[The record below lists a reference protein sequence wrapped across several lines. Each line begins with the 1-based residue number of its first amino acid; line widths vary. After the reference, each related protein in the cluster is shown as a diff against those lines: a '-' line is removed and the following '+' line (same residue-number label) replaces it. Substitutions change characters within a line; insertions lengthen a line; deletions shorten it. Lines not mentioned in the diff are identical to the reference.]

1 MIVGFSGKKQSG
13 KNTSAEIWQLISTYY
28 SLKEFEDTTP
38 KESLNEFIFKY
49 LKLSKENV
57 KYLAPNHGSNWIQ
70 KSYAEKLKQIVCL
83 LTGCNREQLEDNEFK
98 ESLLPESWKV
108 IRYRVRDKDDNL
120 LTKLTFCKE
129 DAEIDL
135 AFYQGLNFNE
145 AYIEEEEFIPT
156 YRWLLQN
163 VGTTA
168 LRNNIHPDI
177 WLNALF
183 TDYREYWNG
192 RLNVGTKPNW
202 LITDCRFPNEIE
214 AIKEKE
220 GITIR
225 INREYPKTSK
235 EWQELFK
242 EVVVLDPDGWDRK
255 NYKYSW
261 EEELIPLSEYYNRV
275 RQSTC
280 KFNTN
285 IIGNLE
291 FYFTLK
297 QDTHPSETSLDDYNS
312 FDYVI
317 NNPTGSVDYLIDEI
331 KKIMIKENI
340 IKE

>member
-120 LTKLTFCKE
+120 LTELTFCKE

-135 AFYQGLNFNE
+135 VFYQGLNFNE

-163 VGTTA
+163 VGTNA

-183 TDYREYWNG
+183 ADYKKIIISGKITHSAIGEEEYYY
-192 RLNVGTKPNW
+192 PNW
-202 LITDCRFPNEIE
+202 LVTDCRFPNEVE
-214 AIKEKE
+214 AVSKRD

-225 INREYPKTSK
+225 VSRGDI
-235 EWQELFK
+235 
-242 EVVVLDPDGWDRK
+242 V
-255 NYKYSW
+255 
-261 EEELIPLSEYYNRV
+261 
-275 RQSTC
+275 STD
-280 KFNTN
+280 
-285 IIGNLE
+285 I
-291 FYFTLK
+291 
-297 QDTHPSETSLDDYNS
+297 HASETALDEYTN
-312 FDYVI
+312 FNYII
-317 NNPTGSVDYLIDEI
+317 NNPTGSIEYLIEEV
-331 KKIMIKENI
+331 KKIMIKEGV
-340 IKE
+340 IKC